1 VDRQQADEGIA
12 NDLPSV
18 FCWVSVNQTT
28 LPQRNQLVVVGKA
41 SVIETR
47 SSGKAALHSH
57 SAKSPKDGD
66 ISRRLLLS
74 RKPAVSSVFRV
85 ES

>member
-1 VDRQQADEGIA
+1 MDRQQADEGIA

-18 FCWVSVNQTT
+18 FCSVSVNQTT
-28 LPQRNQLVVVGKA
+28 LPQRNQLVVGKA

-57 SAKSPKDGD
+57 SAKPPKDDD

-74 RKPAVSSVFRV
+74 RKPAVSSVFHV
-85 ES
+85 AS